1 MRQARIK
8 GDGLGE
14 SYFHCISR
22 VVDKRRIFREA
33 EKEHF
38 ISLMRK
44 LELFMGLRVVT
55 YVVMSNHF
63 HILVEEPDEASHEGL
78 DREAILE
85 RMGHLYDTDTMNAF
99 RDMLEK
105 ADRVDGPAM
114 EEQILAPFRKRMG
127 DVSVFMKELKQRFT
141 QWYNRRRSRTGTL
154 WESRFKSLLVEGDEK
169 ALMTIA
175 AYIDLNSIRGGV
187 AKKVED
193 YRWCGY
199 AAAVG
204 GDVRARAGLG
214 RILRNSPRVSGDD
227 FEVNWEAT
235 SQLYRLWIYHEGETR
250 ALGDS
255 EEATLEYKGGFSQAE
270 VEAESKREGK
280 LSLHQVVSFR
290 VRYFSDGVIFG
301 SAEFVDRVCQ
311 RYRSQFG
318 GKRVSGARKMRG
330 ADWEDFHVLR
340 ESRGRKPIG

>member
-1 MRQARIK
+1 MRYARIK
-8 GDGLGE
+8 SDGLGE

-38 ISLMRK
+38 VSLMRK
-44 LELFMGLRVVT
+44 LEVFMGLRVVT

-63 HILVEEPDEASHEGL
+63 HILVEEPDRASHEGL

-85 RMGHLYDTDTMNAF
+85 RMGHLYETDTMNAF
-99 RDMLEK
+99 KDMLEK
-105 ADRVDGPAM
+105 AARAGGPEM

-141 QWYNRRRSRTGTL
+141 QWYNRRSDRTGTL
-154 WESRFKSLLVEGDEK
+154 WESRFKSLLVEGNDK

-175 AYIDLNSIRGGV
+175 AYIDLNPIRGGMTR
-187 AKKVED
+187 KVED

-204 GDVRARAGLG
+204 GDERARAGLG
-214 RILRNSPRVSGDD
+214 RILKDSPRVSGGD

-235 SQLYRLWIYHEGETR
+235 GQLYRLWIYHEGETR
-250 ALGDS
+250 ELVDPEDAP
-255 EEATLEYKGGFSQAE
+255 LEYKGGFLQAE

-280 LSLHQVVSFR
+280 LSLHEVLRLR
-290 VRYFSDGVIFG
+290 VRYFSDGAIFG
-301 SAEFVDRVCQ
+301 SAEFVDRVCE
-311 RYRSQFG
+311 RYRSQRG
-318 GKRVSGARKMRG
+318 GKRAAGARKMRG
-330 ADWEDFHVLR
+330 ADWEDLHVLR
-340 ESRGRKPIG
+340 DLRGEPIG

>member
-38 ISLMRK
+38 VSLMRK
-44 LELFMGLRVVT
+44 LEVFMGLRVVT

-63 HILVEEPDEASHEGL
+63 HILVEEPAGASHEGL
-78 DREAILE
+78 NREAILE

-99 RDMLEK
+99 KDTLDK
-105 ADRVDGPAM
+105 AVQAGGPAM

-141 QWYNRRRSRTGTL
+141 QWYNRRRDRTGTL

-175 AYIDLNSIRGGV
+175 AYIDLNPIRGGLTR
-187 AKKVED
+187 KVED

-204 GDVRARAGLG
+204 GDERARAGLG

-235 SQLYRLWIYHEGETR
+235 GQLYRLWLYHEGETR
-250 ALGDS
+250 ELAD
-255 EEATLEYKGGFSQAE
+255 LEDANLECKGGFSQAE

-280 LSLHQVVSFR
+280 LSVYQALRYR
-290 VRYFSDGVIFG
+290 VRYFSDGAIFG
-301 SAEFVDRVCQ
+301 SAEFVDRGCQ
-311 RYRSQFG
+311 RYRIQRG
-318 GKRVSGARKMRG
+318 RKRASGARKMRG
-330 ADWEDFHVLR
+330 ADWDEFHVLR
-340 ESRGRKPIG
+340 DLRGKPIG